1 MGSKINW
8 NAQSVWYC
16 INTCVI
22 YQKITAPYSK
32 PIKIN
37 KTWWANQLVSTNQ
50 LTSPTAKFNH
60 HEKIQVQKWANY
72 ATKHRHFGM
81 EMAWVLFNQTWHHSD
96 RVRPWSRLFLAIIS
110 MTKLLL
116 KISDILTFRSREL
129 NRPDIHPRMLDL
141 IFPGG
146 NFPETA
152 PPSHPSPSCFSE
164 GGTSERYSTKLLCKH
179 FLFLTR

>member
-22 YQKITAPYSK
+22 YQKITAPYPK
-32 PIKIN
+32 AIKIN

-81 EMAWVLFNQTWHHSD
+81 KMAWVLFNQTWHHSD

-110 MTKLLL
+110 MAKLLL
-116 KISDILTFRSREL
+116 NFSDMSYLQESWAKQAGYSSAHAW
-129 NRPDIHPRMLDL
+129 PH
-141 IFPGG
+141 FPGG
-146 NFPETA
+146 KLPRDGATVSSLPVMFQRGWYIRALQYKTFMQTFSF
-152 PPSHPSPSCFSE
+152 SH
-164 GGTSERYSTKLLCKH
+164 
-179 FLFLTR
+179 